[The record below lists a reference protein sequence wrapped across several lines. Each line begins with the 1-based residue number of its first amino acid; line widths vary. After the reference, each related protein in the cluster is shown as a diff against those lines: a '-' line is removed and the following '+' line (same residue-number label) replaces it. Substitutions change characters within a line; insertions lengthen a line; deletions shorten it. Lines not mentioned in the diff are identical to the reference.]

1 MNNMLKRLRLMG
13 SSLFRLVLLVCAAL
27 AVCGLAGPEWGVGL
41 LVVGLFAEI
50 LMHLN
55 YIARLAQ
62 WLENPRLENA
72 PSARSILWSEIFYR
86 LMKNRKAL
94 DKNTERLAQRE
105 DRYRRILAAI
115 PEGII
120 LTKKDWAINWCNGN
134 AAKMFGIG
142 GEEDFGRHLFAFV
155 HDPNLLSWFK
165 AGVFDAPYLWEP
177 DASGRMLRVSVIAV
191 DKKSILVLAR
201 DTTEQERL
209 DAMRRDFVA
218 NVSHELRTPLTVLRG
233 FLDMA
238 VDGAEQG
245 GDKAVLQTQ
254 HITLMRAQAR
264 RMESLLSD
272 LLILS
277 RLETGSS
284 TKPKETFSLSEMLAA
299 VTGEISL
306 MAKGTHTVTCRTA
319 PILISAYADEVR
331 SAVANLLTN
340 AVRYT
345 PAGGRVDASCSI
357 TPDGTVAVVVRDN
370 GIGIAPE
377 HIPRL
382 TERFYRVDKS
392 RSRDTGGTG
401 LGLAIVKHVVLHH
414 NARLTIESEVGKG
427 SVFSIIF
434 PSSSHVTAT
443 DEPA

>member
-1 MNNMLKRLRLMG
+1 
-13 SSLFRLVLLVCAAL
+13 
-27 AVCGLAGPEWGVGL
+27 
-41 LVVGLFAEI
+41 
-50 LMHLN
+50 
-55 YIARLAQ
+55 
-62 WLENPRLENA
+62 
-72 PSARSILWSEIFYR
+72 
-86 LMKNRKAL
+86 
-94 DKNTERLAQRE
+94 
-105 DRYRRILAAI
+105 
-115 PEGII
+115 
-120 LTKKDWAINWCNGN
+120 
-134 AAKMFGIG
+134 
-142 GEEDFGRHLFAFV
+142 
-155 HDPNLLSWFK
+155 
-165 AGVFDAPYLWEP
+165 
-177 DASGRMLRVSVIAV
+177 
-191 DKKSILVLAR
+191 
-201 DTTEQERL
+201 
-209 DAMRRDFVA
+209 
-218 NVSHELRTPLTVLRG
+218 
-233 FLDMA
+233 
-238 VDGAEQG
+238 
-245 GDKAVLQTQ
+245 
-254 HITLMRAQAR
+254 
-264 RMESLLSD
+264 MESLLSD

-299 VTGEISL
+299 VTSEISL

-443 DEPA
+443 DEAA

>member
-1 MNNMLKRLRLMG
+1 MLKRLRLMG
-13 SSLFRLVLLVCAAL
+13 TSLFRLVLLACVAL
-27 AVCGLAGPEWGVGL
+27 AVCGLVGPEWGVGL
-41 LVVGLFAEI
+41 MIVGLVGEI

-62 WLENPRLENA
+62 WLENPRLDNA

-94 DKNTERLAQRE
+94 DKNAERLAQRE
-105 DRYRRILAAI
+105 DRNRRILAAL

-120 LTKKDWAINWCNGN
+120 LTKKDWTLNWCNGN
-134 AAKMFGIG
+134 AAQLFGIG

-155 HDPNLLSWFK
+155 HDANLLAWFK
-165 AGVFDAPYLWEP
+165 ARVFDGAYLWEP
-177 DASGRMLRVSVIAV
+177 DASGRLLRVSVIAV
-191 DKKSILVLAR
+191 DKKNILVLTR
-201 DTTEQERL
+201 DATEQERL

-238 VDGAEQG
+238 VDAAEPGAQ
-245 GDKAVLQTQ
+245 KTLLQAH
-254 HITLMRAQAR
+254 HIALMREQAR
-264 RMESLLSD
+264 RMEHLLSD

-277 RLETGSS
+277 RLETGSAN
-284 TKPKETFSLSEMLAA
+284 KPKEPFSLSEMLAA
-299 VTGEISL
+299 VTSEISV
-306 MAKGTHTVTCRTA
+306 MAKGTHTVNCRTA
-319 PILISAYADEVR
+319 PIVINAYPDEVR
-331 SAVANLLTN
+331 SAVANLMTN

-345 PAGGRVDASCSI
+345 PAGGKVEASCSLN
-357 TPDGTVAVVVRDN
+357 PDGTVVVTVRDN

-434 PSSSHVTAT
+434 PSSSRVDSA
-443 DEPA
+443 DQPAA